1 MVSVVESSLVHHG
14 VTVME
19 YGVFHAISK
28 HQPSA
33 FCVNLILLII
43 EFIMTIKPDTFKPFP
58 KFDRHFVKMFSIHQS
73 IPVAYD
79 A

>member
-19 YGVFHAISK
+19 YSIFHPVSK

-33 FCVNLILLII
+33 FCVNLMLLVIK
-43 EFIMTIKPDTFKPFP
+43 FIMTIKPNALKLFS
-58 KFDRHFVKMFSIHQS
+58 KFNCHIVKMFSVHQS

>member
-1 MVSVVESSLVHHG
+1 MVSVVESSLVYCG
-14 VTVME
+14 AAVME
-19 YGVFHAISK
+19 YSIFHSIPN

-43 EFIMTIKPDTFKPFP
+43 EFIITVKPDALKPFS
-58 KFDRHFVKMFSIHQS
+58 KFDRHFVKMFSVHQS
-73 IPVAYD
+73 IPVSYD